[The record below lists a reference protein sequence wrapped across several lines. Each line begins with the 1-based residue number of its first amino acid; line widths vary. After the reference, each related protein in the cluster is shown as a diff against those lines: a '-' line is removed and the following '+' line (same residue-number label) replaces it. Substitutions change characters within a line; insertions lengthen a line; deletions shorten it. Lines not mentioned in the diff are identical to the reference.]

1 MGSIRDTLGIQGA
14 FFGVPQGKRQK
25 TGLSAPIPQPLRG
38 FRYFRSYPLRVPL
51 SLPAV
56 PKPGRFALA
65 LCCALFLG
73 LLPVAAQTGLETELR
88 TLEERTRVPGAAGRR
103 ENLVQL
109 ACLRE
114 LSGDIEGA
122 AAAWELAALAAPG
135 GRDTQALLRGTACFM
150 TLGEWERA
158 DAALMGILLDSRAG
172 EERFQASFL
181 KAVLEG
187 LRSGGTNVSTLV
199 SLLEDPAYNQWRPR
213 ICFSLWKLTGREN
226 WRGKLAE
233 EFPRS
238 PEGRIALS
246 GGPAGVAVTADPS
259 PMWLL
264 FAAGPEPR
272 EPKAPALTPQV
283 SGQTL
288 LQAGLFSQ
296 EANALNLLERLRAAG
311 FSVRTGRQ
319 TRSGGDYTV
328 VYVTPGPDI
337 NKTIRDLRAAG
348 FDSFPVTF

>member
-1 MGSIRDTLGIQGA
+1 
-14 FFGVPQGKRQK
+14 
-25 TGLSAPIPQPLRG
+25 
-38 FRYFRSYPLRVPL
+38 LRVPL
-51 SLPAV
+51 SLPAF

-88 TLEERTRVPGAAGRR
+88 TLEERVRLPGVAGRR
-103 ENLVQL
+103 ENLVRL

-114 LSGDIEGA
+114 LAGDIEGA

-135 GRDTQALLRGTACFM
+135 GRDTQALLRGAACFM

-187 LRSGGTNVSTLV
+187 LRSGGTNVAALV
-199 SLLEDPAYNQWRPR
+199 SLLENPAYSQWRPR

-226 WRGKLAE
+226 WRGKLGE
-233 EFPRS
+233 EFPQS

-264 FAAGPEPR
+264 FAAAPEPR
-272 EPKAPALTPQV
+272 PQAREPGVPEPPAPPPPQ
-283 SGQTL
+283 SPGQTL
-288 LQAGLFSQ
+288 LQTGLFSR
-296 EANALNLLERLRAAG
+296 ETNALNLLERLRAAG
-311 FSVRTGRQ
+311 FSALTGR
-319 TRSGGDYTV
+319 RPGGDYTV